1 MRCQKSLACL
11 STLTVALFIELLSF
25 SLAASQLRAQSI
37 KVSVIFPPTEPRGA
51 PPTTMGGGTRRGPDR
66 TVCFNNNP
74 PLRALTP
81 TNNVITTVS
90 ANPALFWYVPKTEAK
105 SAEFVLFDSEWNELY
120 KTTVA
125 VKGTPGIVKLSLPES
140 VDLETGKKYQWKFS
154 LICDDENWPDTR
166 FVTGLIERTELN
178 LEEQIK
184 LAATRE
190 PLKQAEVYA
199 EAAIWQETLSL
210 LAQLRYERPNDLKVN
225 NAWKELLTSV
235 KLDAIATQPLVECC
249 RVDEWLH

>member
-51 PPTTMGGGTRRGPDR
+51 PPTTLGGGQRGPDR

-81 TNNVITTVS
+81 TNNIITTVS

-105 SAEFVLFDSEWNELY
+105 SAEFVLFDSEGNELY
-120 KTTVA
+120 KTNVA
-125 VKGTPGIVKLSLPES
+125 VKGPPGIVKLSLPES
-140 VDLETGKKYQWKFS
+140 VELEMGQEYQWKFS
-154 LICDDENWPDTR
+154 LICGDENWADTR

-225 NAWKELLTSV
+225 NAWNELLTSV

-249 RVDEWLH
+249 RVDE

>member
-1 MRCQKSLACL
+1 MRCQKSVACL

-51 PPTTMGGGTRRGPDR
+51 PPTTVGGGQRRGGR
-66 TVCFNNNP
+66 TGCFNNNP
-74 PLRALTP
+74 PLMALTP
-81 TNNVITTVS
+81 TNNIVTTVS

-105 SAEFVLFDSEWNELY
+105 SAEFVLFDSELNELY
-120 KTTVA
+120 ETTVA

-140 VDLETGKKYQWKFS
+140 VALETGKEYKWKFS
-154 LICDDENWPDTR
+154 LICDKENSVYTQ

-178 LEEQIK
+178 LEEQTK
-184 LAATRE
+184 LAAATE

-249 RVDEWLH
+249 RVDQ